1 VLFRSGQIAVS
12 RATLALTR
20 YQMDIIVTE
29 ARRALEFLHPDN
41 RHFRFTAVWTMALAC
56 QLMGDRA
63 SASRGYS
70 EALSINHGCGDIFSD
85 ILAEI
90 GLGQVQESEN
100 QLFQAAASYRHI
112 LRLFGDHPQPH
123 ASEAHLGL
131 ARIFYEHKAG
141 GSVLCICV
149 HWAGAE
155 SRCPPWR

>member
-1 VLFRSGQIAVS
+1 
-12 RATLALTR
+12 
-20 YQMDIIVTE
+20 MDIIVTE
-29 ARRALEFLHPDN
+29 ARRALEYLHPDN

-100 QLFQAAASYRHI
+100 QLFLAAASYHHI

-123 ASEAHLGL
+123 ASEAHTLCL
-131 ARIFYEHKAG
+131 SVFLKKLTNVDYLIIRAIAAISSEAIANFDFSIRIFLP
-141 GSVLCICV
+141 VII
-149 HWAGAE
+149 
-155 SRCPPWR
+155 